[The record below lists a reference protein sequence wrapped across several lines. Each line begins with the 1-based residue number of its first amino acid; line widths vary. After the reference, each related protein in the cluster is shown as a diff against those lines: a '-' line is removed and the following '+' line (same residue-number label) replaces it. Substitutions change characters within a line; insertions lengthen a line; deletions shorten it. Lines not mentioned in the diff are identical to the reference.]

1 MAKVAKPEV
10 AAETAGA
17 PRKSKK
23 MLIII
28 AAAVLVLVLAGGGAA
43 YFFLKGQG
51 STEGADGEDVSE
63 TAKPAKKKDSKDG
76 KEAAPVYVA
85 LDPFTVNLVPE
96 NGDQY
101 LQVTISI
108 EVEDAAAGD
117 HLKTFTPK
125 LRNDVMVLLSGKK
138 ASELMT
144 RSGKE
149 ALAGEIRAL
158 VNAILD
164 PKAKPDAGPVKEVLF
179 TSFIIQ

>member
-1 MAKVAKPEV
+1 MAKEAKPEA
-10 AAETAGA
+10 AAESAGA
-17 PRKSKK
+17 PRKNKK
-23 MLIII
+23 LLIII

-51 STEGADGEDVSE
+51 DAEGADGDEVSE
-63 TAKPAKKKDSKDG
+63 TAKPAKKKDG

-85 LDPFTVNLVPE
+85 LDQFTVNLVPE

-108 EVEDAAAGD
+108 EVADAVAGD

-144 RSGKE
+144 RGGKE
-149 ALAGEIRAL
+149 ALAGEIRVL

-164 PKAKPDAGPVKEVLF
+164 PRAKPDAGPVKEVLF

>member
-1 MAKVAKPEV
+1 MAKETKPEA
-10 AAETAGA
+10 AAESAGA

-23 MLIII
+23 LLIII
-28 AAAVLVLVLAGGGAA
+28 AAAVLVLAGGGAA

-51 STEGADGEDVSE
+51 DAEGADGDEVSE
-63 TAKPAKKKDSKDG
+63 TAKPAKKKEG

-85 LDPFTVNLVPE
+85 LDQFTVNLAPE

-108 EVEDAAAGD
+108 EVADAVAGD

-149 ALAGEIRAL
+149 ALAGEIRSL

-164 PKAKPDAGPVKEVLF
+164 PKAKPDAGPAKEVLF

>member
-1 MAKVAKPEV
+1 MAKDAKPEA

-17 PRKSKK
+17 PRKKK
-23 MLIII
+23 KLLIII
-28 AAAVLVLVLAGGGAA
+28 AAAVVLILLVAGGGA
-43 YFFLKGQG
+43 YFLLKGNDG
-51 STEGADGEDVSE
+51 EEGADGEEVSE
-63 TAKPAKKKDSKDG
+63 PAKTAKKKEV
-76 KEAAPVYVA
+76 KEAAPVYLA
-85 LDPFTVNLVPE
+85 LDQFTVNLVPE

-108 EVEDAAAGD
+108 EVADAAAGE
-117 HLKTFTPK
+117 HLKSFTPK

-149 ALAGEIRAL
+149 ALAGEIRGL
-158 VNAILD
+158 INTILD

>member
-1 MAKVAKPEV
+1 MAKEAKPE
-10 AAETAGA
+10 AAADTAGA

-23 MLIII
+23 LLIIVG
-28 AAAVLVLVLAGGGAA
+28 AAVLVLLLAGGGAA
-43 YFFLKGQG
+43 YFLLKGHPAE
-51 STEGADGEDVSE
+51 EGADGEEVSE
-63 TAKPAKKKDSKDG
+63 TTKTTKKKDSKDG

-85 LDPFTVNLVPE
+85 LDQFTVNLVPE

-101 LQVTISI
+101 LQVAISI
-108 EVEDAAAGD
+108 EVEDAATGD

-149 ALAGEIRAL
+149 ALAGEIRVL

-164 PKAKPDAGPVKEVLF
+164 PRAKPDAGPVKEVLF

>member
-1 MAKVAKPEV
+1 MAKEAKPEA

-23 MLIII
+23 LLIII
-28 AAAVLVLVLAGGGAA
+28 IAAVLVLALAGGGAA
-43 YFFLKGQG
+43 YFLLKGHPAE
-51 STEGADGEDVSE
+51 EGADGEEVSE
-63 TAKPAKKKDSKDG
+63 TAKPAKKSKDA

-85 LDPFTVNLVPE
+85 LDQFTVNLAPE

-101 LQVTISI
+101 LQVAISI
-108 EVEDAAAGD
+108 QVEDAPAGD

-149 ALAGEIRAL
+149 ALAGEIRGL
-158 VNAILD
+158 INAILD
-164 PKAKPDAGPVKEVLF
+164 PKAKADAGPAKEVLF